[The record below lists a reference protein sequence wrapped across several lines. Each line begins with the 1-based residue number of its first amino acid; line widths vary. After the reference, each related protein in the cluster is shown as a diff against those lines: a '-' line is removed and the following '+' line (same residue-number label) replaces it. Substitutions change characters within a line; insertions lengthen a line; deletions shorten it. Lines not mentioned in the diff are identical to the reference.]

1 MARMEFHH
9 HKYALTLTILLVAVI
24 GVLLGMQ
31 IDAAAVG
38 TNALLIMTFGFV
50 LLSLVL
56 SFIMISVLLR
66 TREELHQLHAELDA
80 KLAPKAAPKK
90 AKK

>member
-1 MARMEFHH
+1 MSRMEFHH
-9 HKYALTLTILLVAVI
+9 HKYALTLTILLVAII

-31 IDAAAVG
+31 IDAAAAG
-38 TNALLIMTFGFV
+38 TNALLIMTFGFI

-66 TREELHQLHAELDA
+66 TREEIHKLHAELRE
-80 KLAPKAAPKK
+80 KLATTKK
-90 AKK
+90 KKK